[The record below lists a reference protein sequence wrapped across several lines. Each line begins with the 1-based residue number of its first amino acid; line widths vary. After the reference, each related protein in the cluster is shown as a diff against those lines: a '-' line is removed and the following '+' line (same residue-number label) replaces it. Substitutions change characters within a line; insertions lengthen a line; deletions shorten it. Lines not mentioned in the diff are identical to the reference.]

1 MREVPGVGAGRQC
14 DGVDPGGRM
23 SWMRVLMVHNAY
35 QQRGGE
41 DSVVESEVALLR
53 QHGHEVHVYERHNDE
68 IGQTPKWRLAAQT
81 LWSSRTVLDVQALIA
96 GFKPDVMHVHNTM
109 PLVSPSVYWAASKL
123 GVPVVQTLHNFRL
136 LCPQAMFVREGRVC
150 EDCLGK
156 VPWRGVLHKCY
167 RDSGIQ
173 SAVMAGMLTTHRALG
188 TFATKV
194 DKFIALN
201 EFCRAKMIEGG
212 LDGDRI
218 CVKPNF
224 VDWLPAPRWDQRL
237 GGLYLGRLTPE
248 KGVDVLLRALVH
260 RPGQRLRVVGGGPM
274 ADAVAAAPGA
284 AYLGFLPLTEIWG
297 HLSTAS
303 YMVVPS
309 VWYEGFPRTIVEAF
323 ASGVPVIASR
333 LGSLAEVVSDGKT
346 GLLFNPGDEQDLA
359 AKLAWA
365 ESHPQDMIRMGRA
378 ARAEYEARYTPE
390 RNLLELTEIYRS
402 VMAQSG

>member
-1 MREVPGVGAGRQC
+1 
-14 DGVDPGGRM
+14 
-23 SWMRVLMVHNAY
+23 MRVLMVHNAY

-68 IGQTPKWRLAAQT
+68 VGQTPKWQLAAGT
-81 LWSSRTVLDVQALIA
+81 VWSSRTVRDVQALIA

-109 PLVSPSVYWAASKL
+109 PLVSPSVYWAAQKL

-167 RDSGIQ
+167 RGSRIQ
-173 SAVMAGMLTTHRALG
+173 SAVMAGMLTTHRVLG

-218 CVKPNF
+218 SVKPNF
-224 VDWLPAPRWDQRL
+224 VDWQPVPRWDQRV

-248 KGVDVLLRALVH
+248 KGVDVLLRALV
-260 RPGQRLRVVGGGPM
+260 RQSGLQVRVVGGGPM
-274 ADAVAAAPGA
+274 AEAVAGA
-284 AYLGFLPLTEIWG
+284 SGVDYLGFLPLAEIWG

-303 YMVVPS
+303 YLVVPG
-309 VWYEGFPRTIVEAF
+309 VLYEGFPRTIVEAF

-333 LGSLAEVVSDGKT
+333 LGSLAEVVTDGKT
-346 GLLFNPGDEQDLA
+346 GLLFNPGDDEDLA
-359 AKLAWA
+359 TKLAWA
-365 ESHPQDMIRMGRA
+365 EAHPQEMIRMGQA
-378 ARAEYEARYTPE
+378 AREEYEARYTPE
-390 RNLLELTEIYRS
+390 RNCAELIEIYRS
-402 VMAQSG
+402 AMAQSG

>member
-1 MREVPGVGAGRQC
+1 
-14 DGVDPGGRM
+14 
-23 SWMRVLMVHNAY
+23 MRVLMVHNAY

-68 IGQTPKWRLAAQT
+68 VGQTPKWQLAAGT
-81 LWSSRTVLDVQALIA
+81 VWSSRTVRDVQALIA

-109 PLVSPSVYWAASKL
+109 PLVSPSVYWAAQKL

-167 RDSGIQ
+167 RGSRIQ
-173 SAVMAGMLTTHRALG
+173 SAVMAGMLTTHRVLG

-218 CVKPNF
+218 SVKPNF
-224 VDWLPAPRWDQRL
+224 VDWQPAPRWDQRV

-248 KGVDVLLRALVH
+248 KGVDVLLRALV
-260 RPGQRLRVVGGGPM
+260 RQPGLRVRVVGGGPM
-274 ADAVAAAPGA
+274 AEVVAGA
-284 AYLGFLPLTEIWG
+284 SGVDYLGFLPLTEIWG

-333 LGSLAEVVSDGKT
+333 LGSLAEVVTDGKT
-346 GLLFNPGDEQDLA
+346 GLLFNPGDDEDLA

-365 ESHPQDMIRMGRA
+365 ESHPQAMIRMGQA
-378 ARAEYEARYTPE
+378 AREEYEARYTPE
-390 RNLLELTEIYRS
+390 RNCAELIEIYRS
-402 VMAQSG
+402 AMAQSG

>member
-1 MREVPGVGAGRQC
+1 
-14 DGVDPGGRM
+14 
-23 SWMRVLMVHNAY
+23 MRVLMVHNAY

-53 QHGHEVHVYERHNDE
+53 EHGHEVHVYERHNDE
-68 IGQTPKWRLAAQT
+68 VGQTPKWQLAAGT
-81 LWSSRTVLDVQALIA
+81 VWSSRTVQDVQALIA

-109 PLVSPSVYWAASKL
+109 PLVSPSVYWAAQKL

-167 RDSGIQ
+167 RGSRIQ
-173 SAVMAGMLTTHRALG
+173 SAVMAGMLTTHRVLG

-194 DKFIALN
+194 DKYIALN

-212 LDGDRI
+212 LDGARI
-218 CVKPNF
+218 SVKPNF
-224 VDWLPAPRWDQRL
+224 VDWQPAPRWDQRV

-248 KGVDVLLRALVH
+248 KGVDVLLRALAR
-260 RPGQRLRVVGGGPM
+260 RPGLPMRVVGGGPM
-274 ADAVAAAPGA
+274 AEAVAGA
-284 AYLGFLPLTEIWG
+284 SGVNYLGFLPLAEIWG
-297 HLSTAS
+297 HLSAAA

-333 LGSLAEVVSDGKT
+333 LGSLAEVVTDGKT
-346 GLLFNPGDEQDLA
+346 GLLFNPGDDEDLA
-359 AKLAWA
+359 VKLAWA
-365 ESHPQDMIRMGRA
+365 DAHPREMIRMGQS
-378 ARAEYEARYTPE
+378 AREEYEARYTPD
-390 RNLLELTEIYRS
+390 RNCAELIEIYRS
-402 VMAQSG
+402 AMAQSG

>member
-1 MREVPGVGAGRQC
+1 
-14 DGVDPGGRM
+14 
-23 SWMRVLMVHNAY
+23 MVHNAY

-68 IGQTPKWRLAAQT
+68 VGQTPKWQLAAGT
-81 LWSSRTVLDVQALIA
+81 VWSSRTVRDVQALIA

-109 PLVSPSVYWAASKL
+109 PLVSPSVYWAAQKL

-167 RDSGIQ
+167 RGSRIQ
-173 SAVMAGMLTTHRALG
+173 SAVMAGMLTTHRVLG

-218 CVKPNF
+218 SVKPNF
-224 VDWLPAPRWDQRL
+224 VDWQPAPRWDQRV

-248 KGVDVLLRALVH
+248 KGVDVLLRALV
-260 RPGQRLRVVGGGPM
+260 RQPGLQVRVVGGGPM
-274 ADAVAAAPGA
+274 AEVVAGA
-284 AYLGFLPLTEIWG
+284 SGVDYLGFLPLTEIWG

-333 LGSLAEVVSDGKT
+333 LGSLAEVVTDGKT
-346 GLLFNPGDEQDLA
+346 GLLFNPGDDEDLA

-365 ESHPQDMIRMGRA
+365 ESHPQAMIRMGQA
-378 ARAEYEARYTPE
+378 AREEYEARYTPE
-390 RNLLELTEIYRS
+390 RNCAELIEIYRS
-402 VMAQSG
+402 AMAQSG

>member
-1 MREVPGVGAGRQC
+1 
-14 DGVDPGGRM
+14 
-23 SWMRVLMVHNAY
+23 MRVLMVHNAY

-68 IGQTPKWRLAAQT
+68 VGQTPKWQLAAGT
-81 LWSSRTVLDVQALIA
+81 VWSSRTVRDVQALIA

-109 PLVSPSVYWAASKL
+109 PLVSPSVYWAAQKL

-167 RDSGIQ
+167 RGSRIQ
-173 SAVMAGMLTTHRALG
+173 SAVMAGMLTTHRVLG

-218 CVKPNF
+218 SVKPNF
-224 VDWLPAPRWDQRL
+224 VDWQPAPRWDQRV

-248 KGVDVLLRALVH
+248 KGVDVLLRALV
-260 RPGQRLRVVGGGPM
+260 RQPSLRVRVVGGGPM
-274 ADAVAAAPGA
+274 AEVVAGA
-284 AYLGFLPLTEIWG
+284 SGVDYLGFLPLTEIWG

-333 LGSLAEVVSDGKT
+333 LGSLAEVVTDGKT
-346 GLLFNPGDEQDLA
+346 GLLFNPGDDEDLA

-365 ESHPQDMIRMGRA
+365 ESHPQAMIRMGQA
-378 ARAEYEARYTPE
+378 AREEYEARYTPE
-390 RNLLELTEIYRS
+390 RNCAELIEIYRS
-402 VMAQSG
+402 AMAQSG

>member
-1 MREVPGVGAGRQC
+1 
-14 DGVDPGGRM
+14 
-23 SWMRVLMVHNAY
+23 MRVLMVHNAY

-68 IGQTPKWRLAAQT
+68 VGQTPKWQLAAGT
-81 LWSSRTVLDVQALIA
+81 VWSSRTVRDVQALIA

-109 PLVSPSVYWAASKL
+109 PLVSPSVYWAAQKL

-167 RDSGIQ
+167 RGSRIQ
-173 SAVMAGMLTTHRALG
+173 SAVMAGMLTTHRVLG

-218 CVKPNF
+218 SVKPNF
-224 VDWLPAPRWDQRL
+224 VDWQPAPRWDQRV

-248 KGVDVLLRALVH
+248 KGMDVLLRALV
-260 RPGQRLRVVGGGPM
+260 RQPGLRVRVVGGGPM
-274 ADAVAAAPGA
+274 AEVVTGA
-284 AYLGFLPLTEIWG
+284 SGVDYLGFLPLTEIWG

-333 LGSLAEVVSDGKT
+333 LGSLAEVVTDGKT
-346 GLLFNPGDEQDLA
+346 GLLFNPGDDEDLA

-365 ESHPQDMIRMGRA
+365 ESHPQAMIRMGQA
-378 ARAEYEARYTPE
+378 AREEYEARYTPE
-390 RNLLELTEIYRS
+390 RNCAELIEIYRS
-402 VMAQSG
+402 AMAQSG